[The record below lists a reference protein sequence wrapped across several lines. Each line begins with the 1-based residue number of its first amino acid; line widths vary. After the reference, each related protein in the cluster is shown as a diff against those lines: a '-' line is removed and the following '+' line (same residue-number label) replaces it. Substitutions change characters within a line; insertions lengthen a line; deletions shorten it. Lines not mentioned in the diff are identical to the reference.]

1 MNKIITFVLL
11 TVFMTAAYSH
21 SGRTASDGCH
31 RDSST
36 GTRHCH

>member
-1 MNKIITFVLL
+1 MKKIIVLAL
-11 TVFMTAAYSH
+11 IASFAAAAYSH

-31 RDSST
+31 NDSST